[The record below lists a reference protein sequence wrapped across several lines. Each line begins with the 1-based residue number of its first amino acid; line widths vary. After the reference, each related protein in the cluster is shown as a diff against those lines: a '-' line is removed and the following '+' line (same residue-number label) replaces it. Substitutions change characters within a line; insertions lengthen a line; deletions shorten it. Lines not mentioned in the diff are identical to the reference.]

1 MSPGNIK
8 KKAMRKTFLLLA
20 LILILLLHTLSSQ
33 ADPPSNAL
41 VIRRVTIIDATGA
54 QPKPNMTL
62 VIAEGRIS
70 SIGADGSVSLPKG
83 ARVIEAQGKF
93 LIPGLW
99 DMHAHLSKTGEST
112 LPLFIA
118 NGVTSVRDMGGDY
131 ELLLRWRKEIAE
143 GKRLGPRIKTAGPIL
158 ESASNVERMKRE
170 GTVEPV
176 DRFRI
181 GVPNAESAEEIVAR
195 VAAMNVDF
203 IKIRTVAS
211 LETYR
216 AIAAA
221 AQKHSLALVGHPAA
235 SPEEIIKAGQRSVEH
250 SFIPPLSGRTPEQ
263 RADLFRKMAAAKI
276 AVTPTLVVG
285 EALLVPYD
293 KAAAISEDNQ
303 GKVDSRRRY
312 LSGYLIEDWREQVA
326 ERKEVRTNL
335 TKLFSERLRDLRE
348 MHQSGVVLL
357 PGTDAG
363 VLLIFPGFSLHDEL
377 RLLVEQAGL
386 TPMEAIVSATRQP
399 AEFLGIEQSL
409 GTIEKG
415 KIADLV
421 LLEANPLDDIGA
433 TGRIA
438 GVAVAGRFFSKA
450 ELQRMLADVE
460 AAASGKKRN
469 E

>member
-1 MSPGNIK
+1 MKNK
-8 KKAMRKTFLLLA
+8 TTRKVFLLLV
-20 LILILLLHTLSSQ
+20 LFLLTLSLR
-33 ADPPSNAL
+33 ADPPAVAL
-41 VIRRVTIIDATGA
+41 VIRRVTVIDATGA
-54 QPKPNMTL
+54 QPKPDMTV
-62 VIAEGRIS
+62 VIADGRIS

-83 ARVIEAQGKF
+83 ARVIDAQGKF

-99 DMHAHLSKTGEST
+99 DMHAHLAKTGENT

-143 GKRLGPRIKTAGPIL
+143 GKRLGPRIKTSGPIL

-176 DRFRI
+176 DRFRL
-181 GVPNAESAEEIVAR
+181 GVPNAESAESAVAR
-195 VAAMNVDF
+195 VSAMGADF
-203 IKIRTVAS
+203 IKVRTVAS

-221 AQKHSLALVGHPAA
+221 AQKHNLALVGHAAA

-250 SFIPPLSGRTPEQ
+250 SFIPPLSSRSPDQ
-263 RADLFRKMAAAKI
+263 RADLFRKMASAKI

-285 EALLVPYD
+285 EALLTPYD
-293 KAAAISEDNQ
+293 KAAAIAEDRQ
-303 GKVDSRRRY
+303 GRLDIRRKY
-312 LSGYLIEDWREQVA
+312 LSGYLIEDWREQVL
-326 ERKEVRTNL
+326 EKKEARMDL
-335 TKLFSERLRDLRE
+335 TKLFSERARDLRE
-348 MHQSGVVLL
+348 MHHAGITLL

-386 TPMEAIVSATRQP
+386 TPMEAIVSATRRP

-409 GTIEKG
+409 GTIERG

-421 LLEANPLDDIGA
+421 LLDANPLDDIRA
-433 TGRIA
+433 TERIA

-450 ELQRMLADVE
+450 DLQQMLARVE
-460 AAASGKKRN
+460 AEASGKKRS